1 MLTMCTT
8 TCTCRANYFGDESDP
23 ESLIAKVKKANKV
36 VEITKVSD
44 QDPQTGKVAFG
55 KSVTKPRVYYIPQ
68 EA

>member
-1 MLTMCTT
+1 MCTT
-8 TCTCRANYFGDESDP
+8 TCTCGRTTGDESDP
-23 ESLIAKVKKANKV
+23 EPDCEVKKANKV

-55 KSVTKPRVYYIPQ
+55 KSVTAQGLLHPQ